1 MRITTMYT
9 THQKFSTTTM
19 LMVCLALISMCVNPC
34 HSFTTAPITTQRQQ
48 SSLSMMLGPD
58 IEAQVLTTM
67 AHVTMD
73 FPGMMKPKKTETPIP
88 TTTTTESSARV
99 PSQTVV
105 LPFLLVVGR
114 VMVIASDYILDHS
127 IHPEELLIQLFLMS
141 ASMKDILLIL
151 TTNNSN

>member
-1 MRITTMYT
+1 MRMTTMYT
-9 THQKFSTTTM
+9 TQPKFSTTTM
-19 LMVCLALISMCVNPC
+19 LMVCLAVISMCVHQG
-34 HSFTTAPITTQRQQ
+34 HSFTTAPITTQRQK

-73 FPGMMKPKKTETPIP
+73 FPGMMKQKKTETPP
-88 TTTTTESSARV
+88 TMTTELAARG
-99 PSQTVV
+99 PSKTVV

-127 IHPEELLIQLFLMS
+127 IHPEELMIQLFLMS

>member
-1 MRITTMYT
+1 
-9 THQKFSTTTM
+9 
-19 LMVCLALISMCVNPC
+19 
-34 HSFTTAPITTQRQQ
+34 
-48 SSLSMMLGPD
+48 MMLGPD

-73 FPGMMKPKKTETPIP
+73 FPGMMKQKRTETPP
-88 TTTTTESSARV
+88 TTTTELAARG
-99 PSQTVV
+99 PSKTVV

-127 IHPEELLIQLFLMS
+127 IHPEELMIQLFLIS

>member
-19 LMVCLALISMCVNPC
+19 LMVCLAVISMCVNQG

-48 SSLSMMLGPD
+48 SSLGLMLGPD

-73 FPGMMKPKKTETPIP
+73 FPGMMKPNKKETTP
-88 TTTTTESSARV
+88 TTTTTESAARV

>member
-9 THQKFSTTTM
+9 HQKFSTMTI
-19 LMVCLALISMCVNPC
+19 LMVCLAVLSMCVNPC
-34 HSFTTAPITTQRQQ
+34 HSFTTAPITTQRQK
-48 SSLSMMLGPD
+48 SSLGLMLGPD

-73 FPGMMKPKKTETPIP
+73 FPGMMKPNKKETTP
-88 TTTTTESSARV
+88 TTTTEASAARV
-99 PSQTVV
+99 PSKTVV
-105 LPFLLVVGR
+105 LPFLLVMGR

>member
-9 THQKFSTTTM
+9 HQKFSTMTI
-19 LMVCLALISMCVNPC
+19 LMVCLAVLSMCVNPC

-73 FPGMMKPKKTETPIP
+73 FPGMMKPTKTETTP
-88 TTTTTESSARV
+88 TTTTTESAARV
-99 PSQTVV
+99 PSKTVV

-127 IHPEELLIQLFLMS
+127 IHPEELLIQLVLMS

>member
-9 THQKFSTTTM
+9 HQKFSTMTI
-19 LMVCLALISMCVNPC
+19 LMVCLAVLSMCVNPC

-73 FPGMMKPKKTETPIP
+73 FPGMMKPKKKETTP
-88 TTTTTESSARV
+88 TTTTEASAARV
-99 PSQTVV
+99 PSKTVV